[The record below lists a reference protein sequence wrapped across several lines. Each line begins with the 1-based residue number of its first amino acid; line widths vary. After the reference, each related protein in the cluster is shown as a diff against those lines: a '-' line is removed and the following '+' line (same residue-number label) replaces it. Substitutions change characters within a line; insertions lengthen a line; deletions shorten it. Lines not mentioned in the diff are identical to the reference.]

1 MQRRLISNDMNQIEH
16 IIDLAWELVR
26 AAEET
31 SRMNCDREEDAL
43 RAAIEQALNSQ
54 VPDGYVL
61 VKSGALQMV
70 VNALRRDAADGKTV
84 RGEMADELIAVNH
97 NHNDKQA
104 LKPGEP
110 IGTKAWFD
118 PATGAVITQNLYPS
132 DVYTAPQPQQ
142 WVGLTDE
149 DIDSTLS
156 DPSIAE
162 IHQGNWLV
170 LPYAFAR
177 AIEAKLKEKNT

>member
-1 MQRRLISNDMNQIEH
+1 MKTIDNIMKLAT
-16 IIDLAWELVR
+16 DLAYCTDDEFGEIKV
-26 AAEET
+26 
-31 SRMNCDREEDAL
+31 AL

-104 LKPGEP
+104 LGQGEP
-110 IGTKAWFD
+110 VAWLESPYGSIRMNPNMRMDF
-118 PATGAVITQNLYPS
+118 PPQSLKWRIPLYP
-132 DVYTAPQPQQ
+132 APQPQRDDTALLMEAMSLLMQ
-142 WVGLTDE
+142 MP
-149 DIDSTLS
+149 IKH
-156 DPSIAE
+156 PQ
-162 IHQGNWLV
+162 QGEYRDDLI
-170 LPYAFAR
+170 R
-177 AIEAKLKEKNT
+177 RIRERLK